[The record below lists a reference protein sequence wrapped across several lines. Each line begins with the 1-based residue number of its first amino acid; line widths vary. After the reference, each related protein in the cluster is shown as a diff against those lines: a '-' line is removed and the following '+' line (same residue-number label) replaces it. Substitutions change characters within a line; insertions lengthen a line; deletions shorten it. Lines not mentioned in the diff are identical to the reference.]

1 MSTKG
6 GENAATDL
14 AQCGQL
20 ETVEI
25 NRCIVDY

>member
-6 GENAATDL
+6 GANAATYL
-14 AQCGQL
+14 AQCAQL